1 MLCRRPAL
9 LCAALLRPAQVLC
22 STTCLLA
29 CLLSRQVLEMAGKM
43 VAPGV
48 TTDEIDK
55 AVHKMIIEVGCPF
68 LAARKCVRVVMD
80 AVACRKLAPQAEGLA
95 RRRGLRL
102 PATLPARSAQ

>member
-9 LCAALLRPAQVLC
+9 LCTALLRPAQVLC
-22 STTCLLA
+22 STTRLLA

-55 AVHKMIIEVGCPF
+55 AVHKMIIEVGCPSPSW
-68 LAARKCVRVVMD
+68 KVC
-80 AVACRKLAPQAEGLA
+80 AC
-95 RRRGLRL
+95 
-102 PATLPARSAQ
+102 